1 MGDFNMKHKNKRLHR
16 IIGVVLATVMTIGAM
31 PMNAFALGD
40 GVYYEKKDIQ
50 TIAEGVTYEKA
61 VDLQGWLDGRLCT
74 YNGRKFK

>member
-1 MGDFNMKHKNKRLHR
+1 MKHKNKRLHR

-50 TIAEGVTYEKA
+50 TIAEGVTYEKKQST
-61 VDLQGWLDGRLCT
+61 LQGWLDGRLCT